1 MGGGGGQAAPASA
14 PASAPAKRRVGQTA
28 GTAERQSLINR
39 RGLEATKMIRNSLG
53 GGMNLGGQ

>member
-1 MGGGGGQAAPASA
+1 MGGGGGQSA

-53 GGMNLGGQ
+53 GGMNLGGR